1 MKPTLGEIIGGVC
14 SVALPFLLIIVLH
27 GAGVGQ

>member
-14 SVALPFLLIIVLH
+14 ILVLPFLLIIMAH
-27 GAGVGQ
+27 GVGQ